1 MATIFM
7 DETIAFR
14 LDDSMKKFIRQIRKI
29 KLRGILDLLH
39 FVFRLILVLPLL
51 LILAGLWLLIV
62 IDPLARF
69 VWGVLTEF
77 EDEL

>member
-1 MATIFM
+1 M
-7 DETIAFR
+7 DD
-14 LDDSMKKFIRQIRKI
+14 LMKKLIRQVQRLIRQVRKI

-39 FVFRLILVLPLL
+39 FVFRLILVVPLL

-62 IDPLARF
+62 IDPLGQF

-77 EDEL
+77 EDES